1 MSQLK
6 KKMKKWA
13 SESTFGYVVY
23 SCAHSVYFWLR
34 SAQSDRKYAE
44 QMYRKSMGKEL
55 NLDDPKH
62 LNEKLWWLKLNNRD
76 PMLTLCSDKYRVRE
90 YVRDCGYEDILI
102 PQLGVYDNAKE
113 IDFSV
118 FTEETLLKCNHGSG
132 SNFFISPKAELDEKQ
147 IRMKLNFA
155 LKQKY
160 YRLSREWNYKNI
172 EPKIIADKV
181 IRDKNGRLPLDY
193 RFFCFDGEPKLL
205 MMDVGVINDEG
216 VHQHVYPRNLYDMDF
231 QRLPIRWGRDSYDG
245 PVEKPENFER
255 MVEIA
260 RKLSEPFALARVDLY
275 NLDGKIYFGEIT
287 FYHAGGCQSIEPE
300 EWDLQI
306 ASWIDLNSPKIVRK
320 TGK

>member
-23 SCAHSVYFWLR
+23 SYAHSLYFWLR

-55 NLDDPKH
+55 DLVNPMRYD
-62 LNEKLWWLKLNNRD
+62 EKVWWLKLYNRD

-113 IDFSV
+113 IDFSK

-172 EPKIIADKV
+172 EPKIVAEKV
-181 IRDKNGRLPLDY
+181 MRDRNGKLPLDY
-193 RFFCFDGEPKLL
+193 KFMCFDGEPKLL
-205 MMDVGVINDEG
+205 FLDLALLHDDGSYDNS
-216 VHQHVYPRNLYDMDF
+216 YPRNIYDMDF
-231 QRLPIRWGRDSYDG
+231 QLMPIWETRENAPY

-260 RKLSEPFALARVDLY
+260 RKLSEPFAHCRVDLY

-287 FYHAGGCQSIEPE
+287 FYHGGGCNEIRPE
-300 EWDLQI
+300 EWDYRI